1 MAAPTRQGAGERQ
14 ARSHSRE
21 IAAGRDGAHR
31 RPKGGADHGQG
42 EGQETAD
49 TAEAEKVIDSHSNP
63 RSQSSGRGFHYQHT
77 GGAMYL
83 FAQHGILSIVAH
95 NKKPDMLMVRSV
107 ARRDIEHY
115 WPSAKIVRTDDGDYR
130 FRTRLP
136 RDEVAARIA

>member
-1 MAAPTRQGAGERQ
+1 
-14 ARSHSRE
+14 
-21 IAAGRDGAHR
+21 
-31 RPKGGADHGQG
+31 
-42 EGQETAD
+42 
-49 TAEAEKVIDSHSNP
+49 
-63 RSQSSGRGFHYQHT
+63 
-77 GGAMYL
+77 MYL

-136 RDEVAARIA
+136 RDEVAARIAQAVAAIDYPKVKPAVAKDRKHTYFTVWDTMMSCKMPEPRFVLEAFRVVAKVP